1 MHDARLRA
9 NAKRSEEIRLQQRET
24 GVTWMKQRGAVNR
37 TSTNTLSEL
46 ALAQLALSSFLWCF
60 IYSEKLSNWVAS
72 CSHFLSQTETAAH
85 GVLHSC
91 FSTTQTIPHWH
102 INWFCLVMS
111 LTGTHFWCQV
121 PLSFPSTSTFLDAY
135 AFGFAP
141 PPLCLFRLGL
151 NF

>member
-60 IYSEKLSNWVAS
+60 IYREKLSNWVAS

-85 GVLHSC
+85 GVLLLYNPNNTSLAYQLIL
-91 FSTTQTIPHWH
+91 FGYESHWH
-102 INWFCLVMS
+102 PFLMPGPSFFSFHVNISRRVC
-111 LTGTHFWCQV
+111 FWLC
-121 PLSFPSTSTFLDAY
+121 PSSTLPFSS
-135 AFGFAP
+135 
-141 PPLCLFRLGL
+141 RS
-151 NF
+151 